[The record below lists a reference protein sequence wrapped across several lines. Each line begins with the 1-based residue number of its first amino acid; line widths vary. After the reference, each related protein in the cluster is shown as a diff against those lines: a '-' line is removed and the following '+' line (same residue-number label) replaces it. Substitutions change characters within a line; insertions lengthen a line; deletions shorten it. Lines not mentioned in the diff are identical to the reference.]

1 MGKKKKSLA
10 QIIDEMED
18 LHAQED
24 DLLEQIKEHHCCMD
38 ELDDELDADFDNEED
53 R

>member
-24 DLLEQIKEHHCCMD
+24 DLIQEMKDSHCCQD
-38 ELDDELDADFDNEED
+38 DLDDDLDADFDNEED

>member
-24 DLLEQIKEHHCCMD
+24 NLIQEMKDHHCCQD
-38 ELDDELDADFDNEED
+38 DLDDDLDADFEED